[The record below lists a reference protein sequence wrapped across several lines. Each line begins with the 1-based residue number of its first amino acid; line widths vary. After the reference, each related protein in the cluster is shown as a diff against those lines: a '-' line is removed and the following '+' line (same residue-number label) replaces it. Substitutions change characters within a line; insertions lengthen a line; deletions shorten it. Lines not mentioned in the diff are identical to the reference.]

1 MIKKKYHEKELYYLE
16 NTYRK
21 AHLARKE
28 KRIELDEAFLGLDS
42 IIPDWVRDLE
52 KEIRELS
59 REIREIAAKMP
70 KNHTFPW

>member
-1 MIKKKYHEKELYYLE
+1 MKDLQLFRLE

-42 IIPDWVRDLE
+42 MSPIPDWVKDLE

-59 REIREIAAKMP
+59 RILREIAAKMP
-70 KNHTFPW
+70 KNHTFPWHK